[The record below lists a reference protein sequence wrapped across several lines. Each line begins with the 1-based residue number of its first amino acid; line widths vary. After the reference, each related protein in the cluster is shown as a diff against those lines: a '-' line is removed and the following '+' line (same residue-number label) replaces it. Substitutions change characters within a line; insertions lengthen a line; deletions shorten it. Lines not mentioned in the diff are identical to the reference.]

1 MKIEKLCNMKKTL
14 LKPEK
19 IQFSYCYSIVNPFPK
34 DKFLIFYKN
43 KLTFTKLSKFKV
55 INPPP
60 VSFGGF
66 KHFRSTN
73 KYNDCVFDEP

>member
-1 MKIEKLCNMKKTL
+1 MKIEKLCNMRKTF

-19 IQFSYCYSIVNPFPK
+19 IQFVIVTQSLI
-34 DKFLIFYKN
+34 FLFYKN
-43 KLTFTKLSKFKV
+43 KLTFTKLSRFKA

-73 KYNDCVFDEP
+73 KYNDCVFDDP